1 MSALACLRVVVRS
14 EQTDLSE
21 AMFSTLVAKFTS
33 AFLEVR
39 WSWPRKFSALNPY
52 AFLLNDPTASEL
64 DTAELGRLSAEL
76 HAHLFGVTDDETA
89 KVTVLLFEGEEAA
102 MAKFAELSDGKLE
115 QAMVDPAAA
124 PEGGRLSRIATD
136 GTRLPVPPPGGSGP
150 AEAEDDARSPR
161 SPAPFRDREPNVEG
175 LQGIYYAARQ
185 IFVGDVI
192 SSTPGDSRTRYSLV
206 DGEEHLPPDPATFD
220 ADCVIAAMA
229 FLAETQADTPL
240 YLPVSFST
248 LLRPSRR
255 AAYAEILSIL
265 PHSERRRLSAAVYDV
280 PRAPSFQA
288 LKQLREV
295 LDEHFSAI
303 DLRTRDPAFE
313 IEQLNPEA
321 VTSVT
326 LVLPQAEPERR
337 LIVLRRFISKID
349 AYKRRRIWPGLT
361 NVRRQRELDLALEAH
376 LPFITGP
383 AVCRLQA
390 RPMGGRSWPVDQLPV
405 PSPSEALERA
415 SA

>member
-1 MSALACLRVVVRS
+1 MSAMACLRVVVRS
-14 EQTDLSE
+14 EQTNLSE

-76 HAHLFGVTDDETA
+76 HAHLFGVTEDESA
-89 KVTVLLFEGEEAA
+89 KVTVLLFEGEDAA
-102 MAKFAELSDGKLE
+102 MAKFAELSDAKLE
-115 QAMVDPAAA
+115 RAMVDPAAA
-124 PEGGRLSRIATD
+124 PKGGRLSRIAPD
-136 GTRLPVPPPGGSGP
+136 GTRLQVPPPEGARA
-150 AEAEDDARSPR
+150 AEAEDETRRPR
-161 SPAPFRDREPNVEG
+161 PPAPLREREPNVEG
-175 LQGIYYAARQ
+175 LQGIYYPARQ

-206 DGEEHLPPDPATFD
+206 DGEEHLPPDAAAFD

-229 FLAETQADTPL
+229 FLAEAQADTPL

-255 AAYAEILSIL
+255 AAYAEMLSIL

-288 LKQLREV
+288 LKQLHEA

-349 AYKRRRIWPGLT
+349 AYKRRRIWPAVT

-383 AVCRLQA
+383 AVCRLQP

-405 PSPSEALERA
+405 PAPAETLERV

>member
-14 EQTDLSE
+14 EPTSLSE
-21 AMFSTLVAKFTS
+21 AMFSALVAKFTS

-39 WSWPRKFSALNPY
+39 WAWPRKFSALNPY
-52 AFLLNDPTASEL
+52 AFLLNDPTATEL

-76 HAHLFGVTDDETA
+76 HAHLFGATNDESA
-89 KVTVLLFEGEEAA
+89 KVTVLLFEGEDAA
-102 MAKFAELSDGKLE
+102 MAKFAELGDGELE
-115 QAMVDPAAA
+115 RAMVDPAAA

-136 GTRLPVPPPGGSGP
+136 GSRLQLPPPDGSNL
-150 AEAEDDARSPR
+150 AEDETRSPR
-161 SPAPFRDREPNVEG
+161 PPAPFREREPNVEG
-175 LQGIYYAARQ
+175 LQGIYYPARQ

-206 DGEEHLPPDPATFD
+206 DGEEHLPPESAAFD

-229 FLAETQADTPL
+229 FLAEAQADTPL

-255 AAYAEILSIL
+255 AAYAEVLSIL

-288 LKQLREV
+288 LKQLHEA

-313 IEQLNPEA
+313 IEQLNAEA

-349 AYKRRRIWPGLT
+349 AYKRRRIWPAVT
-361 NVRRQRELDLALEAH
+361 NVRHPRELDLALEAH

-383 AVCRLQA
+383 AVCRLQP

-405 PSPSEALERA
+405 PSPAEALHRA

>member
-1 MSALACLRVVVRS
+1 M
-14 EQTDLSE
+14 
-21 AMFSTLVAKFTS
+21 
-33 AFLEVR
+33 
-39 WSWPRKFSALNPY
+39 
-52 AFLLNDPTASEL
+52 
-64 DTAELGRLSAEL
+64 
-76 HAHLFGVTDDETA
+76 
-89 KVTVLLFEGEEAA
+89 
-102 MAKFAELSDGKLE
+102 
-115 QAMVDPAAA
+115 
-124 PEGGRLSRIATD
+124 
-136 GTRLPVPPPGGSGP
+136 
-150 AEAEDDARSPR
+150 
-161 SPAPFRDREPNVEG
+161 EG
-175 LQGIYYAARQ
+175 LQGIYYPARQ

-206 DGEEHLPPDPATFD
+206 DGEEHLPPDAAAFD

-229 FLAETQADTPL
+229 FLAEAQADTPL

-255 AAYAEILSIL
+255 AAYAEMLSIL

-288 LKQLREV
+288 LKQLHEA

-349 AYKRRRIWPGLT
+349 AYKRRRIWPAVT

-383 AVCRLQA
+383 AVCRLQP

-405 PSPSEALERA
+405 PAPAETLERV

>member
-1 MSALACLRVVVRS
+1 MRS
-14 EQTDLSE
+14 EQTHLSE
-21 AMFSTLVAKFTS
+21 TMFSALVAKFTN

-52 AFLLNDPTASEL
+52 AFLLSDPKASEL

-76 HAHLFGVTDDETA
+76 HAHLFGVTEDESA
-89 KVTVLLFEGEEAA
+89 KVTVLLFEGDDAA
-102 MAKFAELSDGKLE
+102 MAKFAELDDTE
-115 QAMVDPAAA
+115 IARAMVDPAAA
-124 PEGGRLSRIATD
+124 PAGGRLSRIAID
-136 GTRLPVPPPGGSGP
+136 GTRLPVPSPVGANPDEG
-150 AEAEDDARSPR
+150 DDEIRIPKR
-161 SPAPFRDREPNVEG
+161 PAPIRDREPNVEG

-206 DGEEHLPPDPATFD
+206 DGEEHLPPDAAAFD

-229 FLAETQADTPL
+229 FLAESQSDTPL

-255 AAYAEILSIL
+255 AAYAEILAIL

-288 LKQLREV
+288 LKQLHEA

-349 AYKRRRIWPGLT
+349 AYKRRRVWPAVT
-361 NVRRQRELDLALEAH
+361 NVRHPRELDLALEAR
-376 LPFITGP
+376 LPFVTGP
-383 AVCRLQA
+383 AICRLQP

-405 PSPSEALERA
+405 LSPAETLHRA

>member
-76 HAHLFGVTDDETA
+76 HAHLFGVTNDESA

-229 FLAETQADTPL
+229 FLAEAQADTPL